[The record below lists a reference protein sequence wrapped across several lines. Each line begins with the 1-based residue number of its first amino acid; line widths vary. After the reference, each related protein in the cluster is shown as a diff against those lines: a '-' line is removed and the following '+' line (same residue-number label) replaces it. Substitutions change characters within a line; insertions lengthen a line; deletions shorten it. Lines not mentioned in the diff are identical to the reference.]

1 MPDFGSLFRRLSRVR
16 KPNVGDLYWVENKH
30 LGIDHPE
37 TEDHPILVIAGQNV
51 VGGPVTV
58 AIGSSTRMVMKGHVV
73 LEVRPEDCAEG
84 ARLDRLTR
92 FWMNENLRLEA
103 EKLGRSMGRLGQ
115 AKIEELKRLKG
126 SRII

>member
-1 MPDFGSLFRRLSRVR
+1 VPDFGSILRHLSRPR
-16 KPNVGDLYWVENKH
+16 KPNVGDLYWVENEH
-30 LGIDHPE
+30 LGIDDPN
-37 TEDHPILVIAGQNV
+37 TEDHPVVVIAGQHL

-58 AIGSSTRMVMKGHVV
+58 AIGSSSRMVMKGHVI
-73 LEVRPEDCAEG
+73 LEVRPEDCEAG
-84 ARLDRLTR
+84 ARLDCLTR

-126 SRII
+126 SKII